1 MFERIYLAPIIDVIS
16 EWLKQKF
23 SAIKEFLINL
33 TMEEQIIEH
42 EDFKNEAHQ
51 IQRQDNDQLNQN
63 DPGRLTRKL
72 QRVRDPDHRRRQRQ
86 LPYFE
91 KD

>member
-63 DPGRLTRKL
+63 DPGTLNTLKPNTFHFIRNLDKEN
-72 QRVRDPDHRRRQRQ
+72 QNYIQ
-86 LPYFE
+86 
-91 KD
+91 KN